1 MFKSKQNFSQI
12 FHPVPVL
19 RKQSLALVKLL
30 TQSMGLPSNLMP
42 SILGLMTLKQALSGI
57 FTKKKN
63 HTLFNCNTYERA
75 YNKFFVLRIK
85 AHFQVTLSG
94 NTLTVVGDRLHDD
107 STGSQTLRR
116 TFTRK
121 YSIPYDVQLSSILS
135 YMTDTGLLIIRVS
148 YCGLRR
154 CNKYSNICII

>member
-1 MFKSKQNFSQI
+1 SRPGSPQVVAGPGEIINTE
-12 FHPVPVL
+12 H
-19 RKQSLALVKLL
+19 
-30 TQSMGLPSNLMP
+30 G
-42 SILGLMTLKQALSGI
+42 
-57 FTKKKN
+57 FTIELDAKHFRPN
-63 HTLFNCNTYERA
+63 D
-75 YNKFFVLRIK
+75 IK
-85 AHFQVTLSG
+85 VTLSG

-148 YCGLRR
+148 WKETEISIQVVPPVEGRTR
-154 CNKYSNICII
+154 SSVMSVV